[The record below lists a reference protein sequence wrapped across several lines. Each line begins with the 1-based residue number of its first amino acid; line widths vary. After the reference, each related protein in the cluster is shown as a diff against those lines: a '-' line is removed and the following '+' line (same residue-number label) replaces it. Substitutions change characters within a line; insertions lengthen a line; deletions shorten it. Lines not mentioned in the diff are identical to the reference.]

1 MRIFEKANFDF
12 VGNRKAGYIFS
23 GAMVLIS
30 LIGIAVRGLQ
40 FGIDFKGGKEFVVS
54 FENPAS
60 VADVR
65 TVLTTAIGSQPETK
79 IFGSDKDL
87 LLRIDSDKDLN
98 DLTAIINATLAEKFA
113 DNKSVII
120 KTDVVGP
127 RFAEDLKQSA
137 LMAILFS
144 LVMIF
149 TYILIRFSNWRFSA
163 GAVAALAHDVIVV
176 LGAITIFDH
185 FFSFNLDLD
194 QNMIAALLTIVGYS
208 INDTVVIFDRIR
220 ENLQVHKNESLET
233 LVNRSVN
240 QTLSRTII
248 TTGTTLFVVL
258 GMFIFGGE
266 VLKGLSFALLV
277 GMVAGTYSTIFVASP
292 LYIDLSRKK

>member
-1 MRIFEKANFDF
+1 
-12 VGNRKAGYIFS
+12 
-23 GAMVLIS
+23 MVLIS

-98 DLTAIINATLAEKFA
+98 DLTAIINATLAEKFT